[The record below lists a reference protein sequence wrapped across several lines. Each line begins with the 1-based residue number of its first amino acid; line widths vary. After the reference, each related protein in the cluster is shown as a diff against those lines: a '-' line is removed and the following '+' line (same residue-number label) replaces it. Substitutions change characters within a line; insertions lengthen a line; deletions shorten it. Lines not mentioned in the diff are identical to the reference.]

1 MHSGFLGGIAGV
13 SCHQRERGR
22 TGNVQVELA
31 IEVRNGTAGRV
42 FHLNHYTND
51 GLAGSR
57 VHHRSVQAD
66 ILRLKGTTG
75 KEKSEKESELF
86 QVEVGLDERIDRA
99 NIVGCGE

>member
-1 MHSGFLGGIAGV
+1 
-13 SCHQRERGR
+13 
-22 TGNVQVELA
+22 
-31 IEVRNGTAGRV
+31 
-42 FHLNHYTND
+42 
-51 GLAGSR
+51 
-57 VHHRSVQAD
+57 VQAD